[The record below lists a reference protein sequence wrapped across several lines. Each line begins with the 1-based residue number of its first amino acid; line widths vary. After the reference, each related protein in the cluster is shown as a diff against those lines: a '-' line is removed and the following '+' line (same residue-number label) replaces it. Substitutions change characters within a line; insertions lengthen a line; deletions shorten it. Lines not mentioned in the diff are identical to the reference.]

1 MTLSDKLAA
10 ARGAAAA
17 GPVESRGILR
27 LSGKGGRDFLHRMST
42 QHLSALPADGAAY
55 AAFLDGRGHIVGEGL
70 VVARPDDLLFVTE
83 PLEVAI
89 LLPHLR
95 KYLLNAPVKIDDVS
109 SSLGAMAV
117 LGPKGIELARGLTG
131 GGAGDLTAAATPRR
145 GIPSV
150 ELVGPPD
157 RLAAA
162 RATLLAA
169 GAADL
174 DDADLE
180 ALRIEEGVA
189 RFGADMD
196 GERLPMEAA
205 LTRDAIHFQKGCY
218 LGQEVVLRATVRGQ
232 IQKGLVQ
239 LELPA
244 GAGPGTPITVGDKEA
259 GWVTSAAET
268 SQGRLGLGYLRRAW
282 WREGERLTTPAG
294 EAIVRRVVV
303 REPE

>member
-1 MTLSDKLAA
+1 MTLAEKLASARAHA
-10 ARGAAAA
+10 AVGPLEVRG
-17 GPVESRGILR
+17 VLR

-42 QHLSALPADGAAY
+42 QHLSALPRDGSAY
-55 AAFLDGRGHIVGEGL
+55 AAFLDGRGHLVGEGL

-83 PLEVAI
+83 PEEVAI

-95 KYLLNAPVKIDDVS
+95 KYLLAAPLKIDDATD
-109 SSLGAMAV
+109 SLVVMAAM
-117 LGPKGIELARGLTG
+117 GPRGIELARGA
-131 GGAGDLTAAATPRR
+131 AGEVTLAATPRR
-145 GIPSV
+145 GVPAIEV
-150 ELVGPPD
+150 IGPPE
-157 RLAAA
+157 RVAEIRAA
-162 RATLLAA
+162 LLAA

-174 DDADLE
+174 TAADLE
-180 ALRIEEGVA
+180 ALRIEEGMA

-244 GAGPGTPITVGDKEA
+244 GAGPGTPLTVGEKEV
-259 GWVTSAAET
+259 GRVTSAAET
-268 SQGRLGLGYLRRAW
+268 SQGRLGLGYLRRAH
-282 WREGERLTTPAG
+282 WREGERLGTPAG
-294 EAIVRRVVV
+294 DAVVRRVMVH
-303 REPE
+303 EPG